1 MRSALRA
8 LAATLALTTARAA
21 LAADGSPSATGAAG
35 ASLSAG
41 PGATGAAV
49 SVDSMAAADAHNER
63 AKAERDRRLD
73 EASVLAGGVGL
84 LHTQH
89 ARGGATGQFRLGL
102 VSELYSGGFL
112 CSASQTCRDPRGG
125 GGRVASES
133 SDHFGGRLALAVDV
147 LRWLEVYGGTSA
159 QATSSNQ
166 NRPQLI
172 QALGDVDLGAKAH
185 FRATRVLSLGVATE
199 AWLLSG
205 TGGVGVD
212 GSSTSMKF
220 RGLATLDLRDA
231 AKPIPLRAS
240 LNTTYSL
247 DNSGELA
254 RATEAS
260 RGEPIS
266 RIERYGLAINRVD
279 HVDFHLGVETF
290 VAKERV
296 RPFVEYRVLVPV
308 NRQGYLCQPA
318 NPSADRCLANDAF
331 APSALTLGSRFLPWR
346 HGFALTAG
354 FDIGVTGTK
363 TFLEEMAP
371 IPPWMLYLGAGWAFD
386 TVEPPPRHAV
396 AAAPAAVAARGA
408 IIEGRVTAIG
418 TDAPVADAIVSVSSL
433 PSETS
438 LATAADGSFRTR
450 PFGPGRYELAV
461 RAPGYE
467 PGACVAV
474 VPDPPSGAVAV
485 RCEVRALPSEGTLEG
500 RVVDASGSPVAGA
513 KVRLVEASGAEHALA
528 AAADGAFLAE
538 KIPSGRHQLSVEAD
552 GYLSFSLATELA
564 ARQRATVIVTLQ
576 ARPKQAMVTV
586 GKTEITIK
594 QQIQFGV
601 DSAVILPES
610 TALLTEIA
618 EVFQRNPRL
627 KRVEVQGHTDNS
639 GTPDHNQ
646 ELSDQRAKAVAAWL
660 TAHGVASERLV
671 PKGFGQSRPRV
682 PNVTAGNR
690 AKNRRVQLVILEQ
703 DPASP

>member
-21 LAADGSPSATGAAG
+21 LAAEGPALAAG
-35 ASLSAG
+35 ASASASPSG
-41 PGATGAAV
+41 ADADAAGAT
-49 SVDSMAAADAHNER
+49 DAHNER
-63 AKAERDRRLD
+63 TKVARDRRLD
-73 EASVLAGGVGL
+73 ESSVLSGGVGL

-89 ARGGATGQFRLGL
+89 ARGGAAGQFRLGL

-112 CSASQTCRDPRGG
+112 CTASQTCRDPRGG

-133 SDHFGGRLALAVDV
+133 SDHFGGRLSLAVDV

-185 FRATRVLSLGVATE
+185 FAATRVLSLGVATE

-240 LNTTYSL
+240 FNTTYSL

-260 RGEPIS
+260 RGEPIT
-266 RIERYGLAINRVD
+266 RIERYGLGVNRVD
-279 HVDFHLGVETF
+279 HVDFHLGVEGF

-296 RPFVEYRVLVPV
+296 RPFVEYRVLVPM

-331 APSALTLGSRFLPWR
+331 APSSLTLGSRFLPWR
-346 HGFALTAG
+346 HGFALTAAV
-354 FDIGVTGTK
+354 DVGVTGTA

-386 TVEPPPRHAV
+386 TVEPPPRHSAV
-396 AAAPAAVAARGA
+396 AAPVVAEARRAV
-408 IIEGRVTAIG
+408 IDGRVTVTG
-418 TDAPVADAIVSVSSL
+418 SEAPVADAIVSFSAT
-433 PSETS
+433 PTETA
-438 LATAADGSFRTR
+438 LATAADGRFRTR
-450 PFGPGRYELAV
+450 PLDAGRYELAV
-461 RAPGYE
+461 RAAGYE
-467 PGACVAV
+467 PAACVAII
-474 VPDPPSGAVAV
+474 PEPPTGPVAV
-485 RCEVRALPSEGTLEG
+485 RCEMRALPTDGALDG
-500 RVVDASGSPVAGA
+500 RVVDAAGSPVAAA
-513 KVRLVEASGAEHALA
+513 KVRVVA
-528 AAADGAFLAE
+528 ANGSEQSLSSAGDGAFVIEKLAA
-538 KIPSGRHQLSVEAD
+538 GRHQVLVEAD
-552 GYLSFSLATELA
+552 GYLSFAVVTELSP
-564 ARQRATVIVTLQ
+564 RQRASLTVTLQ
-576 ARPKQAMVTV
+576 SRPKQAMVTV
-586 GKTEITIK
+586 GKTEIAIR

-601 DSAVILPES
+601 DSAGILPES

-646 ELSDQRAKAVAAWL
+646 DLSDQRAKAVAAWL
-660 TAHGVASERLV
+660 TAHGVAADRLV
-671 PKGFGQSRPRV
+671 PKGYGQSRPRV
-682 PNVTAGNR
+682 PNVTPGNR